1 MEFRAW
7 SFIGR
12 YHINMLSFQPLHW
25 KVRIFQWVSVFAIC
39 AVLKFEMCSWTWW
52 RFKLIKRWISASY
65 CKRLPVIASPC
76 YEVEFLF
83 TSLLFLRGVM
93 EQFFSTTEKSV
104 VKKGIKLHKSKLII
118 HYSLCFWV
126 YNFSYH
132 EKKALVPDRSIS
144 LLIMNSAWNRC
155 SVTEVTVYLSKSF
168 LNCFY

>member
-1 MEFRAW
+1 
-7 SFIGR
+7 
-12 YHINMLSFQPLHW
+12 MLSFQPLHW
-25 KVRIFQWVSVFAIC
+25 KVRIFQWVNVFAIC
-39 AVLKFEMCSWTWW
+39 AVLKFEMCTWTWW

-155 SVTEVTVYLSKSF
+155 SVTEVTVYLRKSF